1 MYYKPKYYMPKKVL
15 KKTHKKLKQNFDLLS
30 KINKGVFVLNHSKLF
45 SGLMMIMLNVG
56 SKYVTV
62 QLSDSQ
68 KKILN
73 KYAIFRQIL
82 IFSVFWMGTKDLY
95 TSLAMTAVFIVLTQ
109 HIFNEKSKYCL
120 LPKRWTE
127 IHSAMDENNDG
138 KLSEQEIDNAI
149 QILQKTKAEKKN
161 LSEKKLQE
169 QFNQVK
175 L

>member
-1 MYYKPKYYMPKKVL
+1 MS
-15 KKTHKKLKQNFDLLS
+15 KKTSRKISKNLKQKFSLFS
-30 KINKGVFVLNHSKLF
+30 KINHGVFVINHSKFF
-45 SGLMMIMLNVG
+45 SGLMMVMLNIG

-82 IFSVFWMGTKDLY
+82 IFSIFWMGTKDVY

-109 HIFNEKSKYCL
+109 HIFNERSKYCV
-120 LPKRWTE
+120 LPKRWTD
-127 IHSAMDENNDG
+127 IQAAMDQNSDG

-149 QILQKTKAEKKN
+149 QILQKSKMQQKN
-161 LSEKKLQE
+161 L
-169 QFNQVK
+169 
-175 L
+175 

>member
-1 MYYKPKYYMPKKVL
+1 MS
-15 KKTHKKLKQNFDLLS
+15 KKTSRKISKNLKQKFSLFS
-30 KINKGVFVLNHSKLF
+30 KINHGVFVINHSKFF
-45 SGLMMIMLNVG
+45 SGLMMVMLNIG

-82 IFSVFWMGTKDLY
+82 IFSIFWMGTKDVY

-109 HIFNEKSKYCL
+109 HIFNERSKYCV
-120 LPKRWTE
+120 LPKRWTD
-127 IHSAMDENNDG
+127 IQAAMDQNNDG

-149 QILQKTKAEKKN
+149 QILQKTKMQQKN
-161 LSEKKLQE
+161 L
-169 QFNQVK
+169 
-175 L
+175 